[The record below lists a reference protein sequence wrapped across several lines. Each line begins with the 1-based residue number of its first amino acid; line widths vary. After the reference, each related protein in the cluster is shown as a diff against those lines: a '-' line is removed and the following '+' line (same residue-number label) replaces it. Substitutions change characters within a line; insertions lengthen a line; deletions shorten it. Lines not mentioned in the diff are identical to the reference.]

1 MNSAQARKRP
11 SAASRR
17 FGYVVAVL
25 VDAVL
30 LYAANVW
37 PGWEAVPVLTGET
50 RLVMG
55 LVNASIVVSLTANVV
70 YLVRDPPWLK
80 AMGDLLTTAV
90 GFVAL
95 LRIWRVFPFDF
106 GDTTFDWTLVV
117 RIVLVVAIVGSAIGI
132 VAAFVAF
139 VKGAA
144 VRSSAREAGHH

>member
-1 MNSAQARKRP
+1 MNRTQARKRP

-25 VDAVL
+25 VNAAL

-37 PGWEAVPVLTGET
+37 PGWEAVPVLTGEM

-55 LVNASIVVSLTANVV
+55 LVNASIVVSLTANVA

-80 AMGDLLTTAV
+80 ALGDLLTTAV
-90 GFVAL
+90 GLVAL
-95 LRIWRVFPFDF
+95 LRIWQVFPFDF

-132 VAAFVAF
+132 LAAFVAF

-144 VRSSAREAGHH
+144 GRSSAREAGPH